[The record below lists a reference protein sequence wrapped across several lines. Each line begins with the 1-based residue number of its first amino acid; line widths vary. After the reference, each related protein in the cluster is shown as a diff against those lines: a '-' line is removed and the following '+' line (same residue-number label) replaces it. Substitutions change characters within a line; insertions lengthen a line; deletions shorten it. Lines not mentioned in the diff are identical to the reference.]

1 MQLKLQAQIHATHV
15 ARILAAQTR
24 VVRTL
29 VTHVRQK
36 LVILAIRVLRR
47 LAILV
52 RRKLVILAIPARQ
65 KPATLA
71 ILVRQNS

>member
-15 ARILAAQTR
+15 EQILAAQIH

-29 VTHVRQK
+29 ATRVRQR
-36 LVILAIRVLRR
+36 LVILATH
-47 LAILV
+47 V
-52 RRKLVILAIPARQ
+52 RRKLATLVRQKPAILAIPARQ
-65 KPATLA
+65 KPAIPA